1 VPWWGVGRPLAGG
14 TAPGGR
20 RSGTSSTPAEGQRD
34 VALRTAP
41 LHRQCEGM
49 AVVPP
54 LAGACG
60 SLLAEQLAEPGWQRG
75 VGDVGALPDEHD
87 IL

>member
-1 VPWWGVGRPLAGG
+1 MPVTAGPRTTAGTRLCGVSARWPSF
-14 TAPGGR
+14 PR
-20 RSGTSSTPAEGQRD
+20 WR
-34 VALRTAP
+34 
-41 LHRQCEGM
+41 
-49 AVVPP
+49 
-54 LAGACG
+54 GARG